1 MKQLVEVKIKHSVE
15 DAVVKS
21 TKDMLYTKGWV
32 HLKGVLHFTKDPM
45 IIPILKT
52 FMDDGY
58 KEVVEGKRNK
68 RKTETVLN
76 GDDEGRRMR
85 GLWELRE
92 NPHIHA
98 LCCEIE

>member
-1 MKQLVEVKIKHSVE
+1 
-15 DAVVKS
+15 
-21 TKDMLYTKGWV
+21 V
-32 HLKGVLHFTKDPM
+32 HLKGVLTFTKHPNL
-45 IIPILKT
+45 IPILKT

-58 KEVVEGKRNK
+58 KEVPKGKKTK

-85 GLWELRE
+85 GLSELRDD
-92 NPHIHA
+92 NALIHA